1 MIKNESLW
9 IKIFQEKLVKTK
21 GTQARGMK
29 GKIVNFSANLI
40 KTHKAA
46 DEDYEDYESS
56 LDEQQPNGN
65 VPAHPEV
72 NKLQFACFSYLSL
85 FL

>member
-72 NKLQFACFSYLSL
+72 SKLQFACFSYLPL

>member
-1 MIKNESLW
+1 MIDFPPFKNVPKRLLFFS
-9 IKIFQEKLVKTK
+9 QEKLVKTK
-21 GTQARGMK
+21 ATQARGMK

-56 LDEQQPNGN
+56 LDDHQTNGN
-65 VPAHPEV
+65 MTTHPQV
-72 NKLQFACFSYLSL
+72 KWLDVA
-85 FL
+85 